1 MTEDEQI
8 LTLLQHGDSFFPSG
22 AVSFSW
28 GLEMLKNDNITTSIS
43 AVNEFIEN
51 QLFERWG
58 PFERVVIAHTY
69 DSANVTAHNLDT
81 IVSIDK
87 LVECMT
93 LASELRSGSK
103 RLGSALLSTYSK
115 LDNSCAQKYLTLVDE
130 GTAHGHL
137 PITQGLI
144 WNSIGISK
152 DSALALSAYSFCVSV
167 LGAALRL
174 GIVGHIDCQ
183 KSLTDFRKLISEIL
197 SWSIPEIEEIHAFT
211 PFADIA
217 SMRHEHADNRLFAN

>member
-43 AVNEFIEN
+43 CVNEFIEN

-58 PFERVVIAHTY
+58 PFERVVLAHVY
-69 DSANVTAHNLDT
+69 DSANDIDA
-81 IVSIDK
+81 IISIDN

-93 LASELRSGSK
+93 LASELRTGSK
-103 RLGSALLSTYSK
+103 RLGSALLATYSK
-115 LDNSCAQKYLTLVDE
+115 LDNPYARQYLTLIHEDN
-130 GTAHGHL
+130 AHGHL

-152 DSALALSAYSFCVSV
+152 NSALALSAYNFCVSV

-183 KSLTDFRKLISEIL
+183 KSLTNFRKLISEIL

-211 PFADIA
+211 PFSDIA